1 MFKRTKSRL
10 YVMACTATVAAS
22 AMLPALAEAG
32 HRGP

>member
-10 YVMACTATVAAS
+10 YIMACTASIAAS

-32 HRGP
+32 RYTP